1 MMRTDG
7 RAETAETVE
16 TTAVRVA
23 VAVAVAS
30 AVASAEA
37 VVVAEVGWRNL
48 RGRRSP
54 L

>member
-30 AVASAEA
+30 AEA

>member
-30 AVASAEA
+30 AEA
-37 VVVAEVGWRNL
+37 VVVAEVAEVGWRNL